1 MVHGDESSYGIRL
14 NTVLK
19 NKKLRIRF
27 KKDDSLTYTMY
38 ENTSFESTTIG
49 IGSGLRTAKANA
61 INYDLTPDGEMVEAE
76 IPRVFAL
83 GMLKYV
89 EYKSG
94 NEWITPKKN
103 KIMRNFLIDGYYKDD
118 KTEFSG
124 YLVSETDDYTDDEIF
139 FYGLSEE
146 DIQAAIKLGD
156 DSDIIDFVITS
167 YEKVLSSEESSM

>member
-1 MVHGDESSYGIRL
+1 MGKGHNLRASAIKHRARMVHGDESSYGIRL

-19 NKKLRIRF
+19 NKKMRIRF

-94 NEWITPKKN
+94 NEWITPKKT
-103 KIMRNFLIDGYYKDD
+103 K
-118 KTEFSG
+118 S
-124 YLVSETDDYTDDEIF
+124 
-139 FYGLSEE
+139 
-146 DIQAAIKLGD
+146 
-156 DSDIIDFVITS
+156 
-167 YEKVLSSEESSM
+167 